1 MSACRSLDSA
11 VNTPRSSSITKIVKP
26 AVAILSQEPT
36 KAAWALSRRSI
47 RILTNGCSR
56 VVANNSCVDHLG
68 SSPPVIISGSIRPG
82 VSVATVIRI
91 GVAVVSIRAA
101 VIVGRRRRSCTDR
114 QPCSTHAPPNTTPV
128 SASPTSVIAA
138 PSRMTIYVSHVDTVD
153 ASMDTPTRHC
163 TISRDHHGGGRKTIH
178 FSWV

>member
-68 SSPPVIISGSIRPG
+68 SSPRHNKWEHTSRRKRSYRHKDRCCRSKHTCRRNCRP
-82 VSVATVIRI
+82 TPPQLH
-91 GVAVVSIRAA
+91 
-101 VIVGRRRRSCTDR
+101 RSPALQHPR
-114 QPCSTHAPPNTTPV
+114 
-128 SASPTSVIAA
+128 PTQ
-138 PSRMTIYVSHVDTVD
+138 HD
-153 ASMDTPTRHC
+153 ASFRLANQRNCRAIQDDDLCFPRGH
-163 TISRDHHGGGRKTIH
+163 RGRQHGH
-178 FSWV
+178 PDAPLHYQS